1 MTYIFRGALFFIH
14 LILGFNVRLCWSQLF
29 LPFPFKKNV
38 PTRSIATMVVYI
50 SFLFCIFSWNLII
63 LGSGIGKWW
72 LIQSLI
78 DLWEILKKCILN
90 VNYTFEDSI
99 TLGSYNTIPSLET
112 IQLKWS
118 RSTNKNILV
127 SFSSYFF
134 LGGWNSVVLLKHWI
148 SCKNREKPTEI
159 PVADQPQYGFE
170 YFLSLYCPK
179 TSKNNIGKYG

>member
-1 MTYIFRGALFFIH
+1 ML
-14 LILGFNVRLCWSQLF
+14 
-29 LPFPFKKNV
+29 KKNSHICPNLV
-38 PTRSIATMVVYI
+38 VLHSTSNRLERTTESKKRWRGLDKLVSIKSTLRGNFIPPQWRKYYLKI
-50 SFLFCIFSWNLII
+50 GGENL
-63 LGSGIGKWW
+63 L
-72 LIQSLI
+72 LIYFALP
-78 DLWEILKKCILN
+78 
-90 VNYTFEDSI
+90 V
-99 TLGSYNTIPSLET
+99 GSYKTIPALET

-159 PVADQPQYGFE
+159 PVADQPEYGFE

-179 TSKNNIGKYG
+179 TSKNSIGKYG